1 VGPDRTGPS
10 PTPPPPPTV
19 PGLFLQDEVRL
30 HEELDAEPQAARHHA
45 VHLLADAVPQVQ
57 PQVLPH
63 LTLLTLPTTGGQRDD
78 QKKHQGVQNYLFIV
92 VWLTNSS
99 PCQLTLH

>member
-1 VGPDRTGPS
+1 MSQTCSVWGDGFQLDRQGEVGVFVVVQGMAVSTAAVKEPL
-10 PTPPPPPTV
+10 PTEHRPV
-19 PGLFLQDEVRL
+19 G
-30 HEELDAEPQAARHHA
+30 
-45 VHLLADAVPQVQ
+45 QVQ

-78 QKKHQGVQNYLFIV
+78 QKKHQAVQNYLFMV
-92 VWLTNSS
+92 VWLTSSS